1 MEQNNNNR
9 PKMPKFNMSWIY
21 IMVLIALVAFY
32 FSGGDSIG
40 GGMNKK
46 ATYTEFKAYVDS
58 GYAQK
63 VEVNKGDNQLK
74 MYVKGEYIRKIFKS
88 GTDKVGKNP
97 YLEVEYG
104 SVDKVEEWGK
114 KRLAYAIDYKTEGYY
129 VLVNF
134 QGEAEL
140 PKELERN
147 LQISDSVIRYQ
158 VIKQIERKV
167 GIKPRAVRPAPV
179 AAPVAAPAVEAEP
192 AAEAP
197 VETPAAE

>member
-1 MEQNNNNR
+1 MNKYEVVYIIDPAVEDEAR
-9 PKMPKFNMSWIY
+9 KALIAKFND
-21 IMVLIALVAFY
+21 LIT
-32 FSGGDSIG
+32 GNG
-40 GGMNKK
+40 
-46 ATYTEFKAYVDS
+46 
-58 GYAQK
+58 
-63 VEVNKGDNQLK
+63 
-74 MYVKGEYIRKIFKS
+74 
-88 GTDKVGKNP
+88 
-97 YLEVEYG
+97 G

-114 KRLAYAIDYKTEGYY
+114 RRLAYAIDYKTEGYY

-134 QGEAEL
+134 QAEADL

-158 VIKQIERKV
+158 VIKLIERKV

-179 AAPVAAPAVEAEP
+179 APAAEAP

>member
-1 MEQNNNNR
+1 
-9 PKMPKFNMSWIY
+9 
-21 IMVLIALVAFY
+21 
-32 FSGGDSIG
+32 
-40 GGMNKK
+40 MNKYEVVYIIDPAVEDEARK
-46 ATYTEFKAYVDS
+46 ALINRFNELIT
-58 GYAQK
+58 G
-63 VEVNKGDNQLK
+63 NG
-74 MYVKGEYIRKIFKS
+74 
-88 GTDKVGKNP
+88 
-97 YLEVEYG
+97 G

-134 QGEAEL
+134 QAEAEL

-179 AAPVAAPAVEAEP
+179 AAPAAAPAVEAEP

>member
-1 MEQNNNNR
+1 MNKYEVV
-9 PKMPKFNMSWIY
+9 Y
-21 IMVLIALVAFY
+21 IIDPAVEEEARKALIARFNDLIANN
-32 FSGGDSIG
+32 GG
-40 GGMNKK
+40 
-46 ATYTEFKAYVDS
+46 T
-58 GYAQK
+58 
-63 VEVNKGDNQLK
+63 VE
-74 MYVKGEYIRKIFKS
+74 
-88 GTDKVGKNP
+88 
-97 YLEVEYG
+97 
-104 SVDKVEEWGK
+104 KVEEWGK
-114 KRLAYAIDYKTEGYY
+114 RRLAYAIDYKTEGYY

-134 QGEAEL
+134 QAEAEL

-179 AAPVAAPAVEAEP
+179 AAPVAAPVVEAEP

>member
-1 MEQNNNNR
+1 
-9 PKMPKFNMSWIY
+9 FND
-21 IMVLIALVAFY
+21 LIT
-32 FSGGDSIG
+32 GNG
-40 GGMNKK
+40 
-46 ATYTEFKAYVDS
+46 
-58 GYAQK
+58 
-63 VEVNKGDNQLK
+63 
-74 MYVKGEYIRKIFKS
+74 
-88 GTDKVGKNP
+88 
-97 YLEVEYG
+97 G

-114 KRLAYAIDYKTEGYY
+114 RRLAYAIDYKTEGYY

-134 QGEAEL
+134 QAEAEL

-179 AAPVAAPAVEAEP
+179 AP
-192 AAEAP
+192 AAEAPAAEEP

>member
-1 MEQNNNNR
+1 
-9 PKMPKFNMSWIY
+9 
-21 IMVLIALVAFY
+21 
-32 FSGGDSIG
+32 
-40 GGMNKK
+40 MNKYEVVYIIDPAVEDEARK
-46 ATYTEFKAYVDS
+46 ALINRFNELIT
-58 GYAQK
+58 G
-63 VEVNKGDNQLK
+63 NG
-74 MYVKGEYIRKIFKS
+74 
-88 GTDKVGKNP
+88 
-97 YLEVEYG
+97 G
-104 SVDKVEEWGK
+104 SVDKVEEWGR

-134 QGEAEL
+134 QAEADL

-179 AAPVAAPAVEAEP
+179 APVAPAAAPAVEAEP
-192 AAEAP
+192 AAEVP

>member
-1 MEQNNNNR
+1 
-9 PKMPKFNMSWIY
+9 
-21 IMVLIALVAFY
+21 
-32 FSGGDSIG
+32 
-40 GGMNKK
+40 MNKYEVVYIIDPAVEDEARK
-46 ATYTEFKAYVDS
+46 ALINRFNELIT
-58 GYAQK
+58 G
-63 VEVNKGDNQLK
+63 NG
-74 MYVKGEYIRKIFKS
+74 
-88 GTDKVGKNP
+88 
-97 YLEVEYG
+97 G

-129 VLVNF
+129 VLVSF
-134 QGEAEL
+134 QAEADL

-179 AAPVAAPAVEAEP
+179 AAPAAAPAVEAEP

>member
-1 MEQNNNNR
+1 MEMN
-9 PKMPKFNMSWIY
+9 KYEVVY
-21 IMVLIALVAFY
+21 IIDPAVEEEARKALIARFNDLIANN
-32 FSGGDSIG
+32 GG
-40 GGMNKK
+40 
-46 ATYTEFKAYVDS
+46 T
-58 GYAQK
+58 
-63 VEVNKGDNQLK
+63 VE
-74 MYVKGEYIRKIFKS
+74 
-88 GTDKVGKNP
+88 
-97 YLEVEYG
+97 
-104 SVDKVEEWGK
+104 KVEEWGK
-114 KRLAYAIDYKTEGYY
+114 RRLAYAIDYKTEGYY

-134 QGEAEL
+134 QGEADL

-179 AAPVAAPAVEAEP
+179 AAPVAAPVVEAEP